1 MKRLLFF
8 LPLLAFGVLSVYLG
22 FGLTRD
28 PQKVPSAL
36 IDKPAPVFALP
47 SVPGLDR
54 PGLASET
61 LKGHVSIVNVFASWC
76 QPCRVEHPIF
86 MRLAREGSVR
96 VYGIS
101 YKDKAEDSRGWL
113 AELGNPYAAIGW
125 DFDGRVAIDWGVYGV
140 PETFVVDR
148 AGTIRFKHVGPITPE
163 ILDRQ
168 ILPLVERLRRAS

>member
-61 LKGHVSIVNVFASWC
+61 LKGNVSIVNVFASWC

-86 MRLAREGSVR
+86 MRLARESDIPILGL
-96 VYGIS
+96 S
-101 YKDKAEDSRGWL
+101 YKDKAEDARRWL
-113 AELGNPYAAIGW
+113 AELGNPYRAIGF
-125 DFDGRVAIDWGVYGV
+125 DFEGRVAIDWGVYGV
-140 PETFVVDR
+140 PETFIVDR
-148 AGTIRFKHVGPITPE
+148 AGTIRFKHVGPVTPAV
-163 ILDRQ
+163 LDDM
-168 ILPLVERLRRAS
+168 LKLVAHLKATT